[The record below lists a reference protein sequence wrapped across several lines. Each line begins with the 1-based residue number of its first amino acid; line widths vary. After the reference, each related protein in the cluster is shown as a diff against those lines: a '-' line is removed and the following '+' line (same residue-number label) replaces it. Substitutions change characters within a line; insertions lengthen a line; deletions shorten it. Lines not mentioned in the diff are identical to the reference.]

1 MMRPL
6 PHLSLILAASVLLT
20 GAAGAAELKQV
31 GTIAVPGEKLANFDI
46 SFIDQ
51 ATGRYYLAD
60 RSNKAIDV
68 FDTTTERYVGRLG
81 SFVGA
86 VMKDGKVDSEVSG
99 PDGVLLAGNEIWAG
113 DGDSTVKVID
123 ATSGKTVATIPTG
136 GKTRLDEMGFDPKDQ
151 SFIGVNNAEDPP
163 YATVISTKPDHAVIG
178 KIVFPDATD
187 GAEQPTYNPGDGMFY
202 LSIPE
207 FDHDPKKGGVAV
219 IDPRSGKLV
228 KILPVLNCH
237 PAGLAFGP
245 HGDFVLGCDAD
256 GKEMPAATTIMNA
269 KTGLVVATVPGLG
282 GADEVAYNA
291 KNGQYYTASRGNPG
305 GPVLGVIDAT
315 TDKLVEMIPIKGGA
329 PHSVASSEATGH
341 VFVPVGA
348 VGGGDGSIHVFAP
361 SP

>member
-1 MMRPL
+1 MRSL
-6 PHLSLILAASVLLT
+6 PRLRLILATSVLMT
-20 GAAGAAELKQV
+20 GAARAAELKQV
-31 GTIAVPGEKLANFDI
+31 ATIAVPGETLANFDI

-60 RSNKAIDV
+60 RSNKAIDI
-68 FDTTTERYVGRLG
+68 FDTTTERYVGRVG
-81 SFVGA
+81 AFTGA

-99 PDGVLLAGNEIWAG
+99 PDGVLLAGSEIWAG

-123 ATSGKTVATIPTG
+123 AASGKTTAVISTG
-136 GKTRLDEMGFDPKDQ
+136 GKTRVDEMSFDPKDQ

-163 YATVISTKPDHAVIG
+163 YATLISTKPDHAIIG
-178 KIVFPDATD
+178 RIVFPDATD
-187 GAEQPTYNPGDGMFY
+187 GAEQPTYNPEDGMFY
-202 LSIPE
+202 MSIPE
-207 FDHDPKKGGVAV
+207 FDHDPKKGGVAI
-219 IDPRSGKLV
+219 IDPRSGTLV
-228 KILPVLNCH
+228 KILPVMNCH

-291 KNGQYYTASRGNPG
+291 RNGQYYTASRGNPG
-305 GPVLGVIDAT
+305 GPVLGVIDAS

-341 VFVPVGA
+341 VFLPVGA
-348 VGGGDGSIHVFAP
+348 VGGGDGAIHVYAP
-361 SP
+361 AP